1 MATSEANA
9 ILSRKNL
16 ALVKVYFTVSKAK
29 IRLITVLVNA
39 KKFNTA

>member
-9 ILSRKNL
+9 ILSRKKL
-16 ALVKVYFTVSKAK
+16 ALVKVYFTFQARK

-39 KKFNTA
+39 KKFNTM